1 MVRKLVMACNFSHID
16 TQPDISKALKDVERL
31 AALLEANKIA
41 FRCTIYKTVGKFLL
55 AFKERI
61 LKFSMSFII

>member
-1 MVRKLVMACNFSHID
+1 MMACNFAHID
-16 TQPDISKALKDVERL
+16 TQPNINKVLKDVESL
-31 AALLEANKIA
+31 AALLEANSIA
-41 FRCTIYKTVGKFLL
+41 FRCTIYKTVGTFLL